1 MCIYVYIYN
10 VNIHEEFAYEKLISF
25 LRVCYMYIN
34 TVGDCK
40 KYLLVKHNFLEGEFG
55 ISNKTKTKIRFTKAM
70 LMHMQHR

>member
-1 MCIYVYIYN
+1 
-10 VNIHEEFAYEKLISF
+10 
-25 LRVCYMYIN
+25 MYIN